1 MKLKLKEFTFLH
13 EIKGRYAEEEQICD
27 VDVMERAIDIMRSFR
42 GYFFLPYILHAVLN
56 VEVVCEMLKNLKDD
70 NTLCFKRRPLFPKE
84 QVKFEISSVY
94 YKQNDWHLDFKLE
107 ILEDNSISDMYLTFT
122 FPFAVYDICH
132 LKYNSKQT
140 LYFPSN

>member
-13 EIKGRYAEEEQICD
+13 EIKGRYAEEQICD

-42 GYFFLPYILHAVLN
+42 GYFFLPYILHAD
-56 VEVVCEMLKNLKDD
+56 VEYVCQMLKNLKDD

-84 QVKFEISSVY
+84 QVKFQISSVY
-94 YKQNDWHLDFKLE
+94 RQNDWYLSFILE
-107 ILEDNSISDMYLTFT
+107 ILEDNSISDIYLTFT
-122 FPFAVYDICH
+122 LSFAVYDICH
-132 LKYNSKQT
+132 LKYNSKQK